1 MQSLE
6 TGPEIWRRASPSP
19 APRPVL
25 KKTQATILPAPRP
38 QRSKAAVLA
47 RCGPLLAAALV
58 IVATTAHLPSPSSPY
73 AAGIERLLE
82 RMGFGLRQASVTG
95 YRYTADSDVFDALQL
110 EHARTLLF
118 FDSRAAQRR
127 IEALPWVATASI
139 ARILPD
145 RIEVRITERT
155 PIAIWQRAQ
164 HSFLIDASGRVLSEV
179 AADSSAQLPR
189 VAGEGAA
196 AAASELLALLGA
208 YPSLEQQMA
217 VAERVGER
225 RWTLWL
231 SDGGGILLPA
241 EAAEEALARAV
252 AIASRLPG
260 RPLTIDVRTSRTLI
274 GVASRPL
281 VGGVS
286 SPGGAE
292 AAVRG
297 ATPRAGPSSAGVA
310 GGDT

>member
-1 MQSLE
+1 
-6 TGPEIWRRASPSP
+6 
-19 APRPVL
+19 
-25 KKTQATILPAPRP
+25 
-38 QRSKAAVLA
+38 LA
-47 RCGPLLAAALV
+47 RSSPLLAAVLL
-58 IVATTAHLPSPSSPY
+58 IIATAAHLQSPSASH

-95 YRYTADSDVFDALQL
+95 YRYTADSAVFDALQL

-127 IEALPWVATASI
+127 IEALPWVATATI

-145 RIEVRITERT
+145 RVEVRITERT
-155 PIAIWQRAQ
+155 PIAIWQRSE
-164 HSFLIDASGRVLSEV
+164 HSFLIDATGRVLSEV
-179 AADSSAQLPR
+179 AADTNAQLPR

-196 AAASELLALLGA
+196 AAAAELLALLRA

-241 EAAEEALARAV
+241 EAAGEALARAV

-260 RPLTIDVRTSRTLI
+260 RPITIDVRTSRTLI
-274 GVASRPL
+274 GVASRPQ
-281 VGGVS
+281 VGGVG

-292 AAVRG
+292 AAARG
-297 ATPRAGPSSAGVA
+297 ATRRAGQSAASIA

>member
-1 MQSLE
+1 LQSLE

-19 APRPVL
+19 TPRPVL
-25 KKTQATILPAPRP
+25 TKTQATILPSSRPR
-38 QRSKAAVLA
+38 RRAA
-47 RCGPLLAAALV
+47 LLTRPTLLIGAALV
-58 IVATTAHLPSPSSPY
+58 SFATSAHLHSATAAY

-82 RMGFGLRQASVTG
+82 HLGFGLRQASVTG
-95 YRYTADSDVFDALQL
+95 YRYTADSAVFDALRL

-155 PIAIWQRAQ
+155 PIAIWQRAEK
-164 HSFLIDASGRVLSEV
+164 SFLIDATGRVLSPV
-179 AADSSAQLPR
+179 AADTTAQLPR

-196 AAASELLALLGA
+196 VAAAELLTLLGA
-208 YPSLEQQMA
+208 YPSLAQQLA

-241 EAAEEALARAV
+241 EGAEDALARAV
-252 AIASRLPG
+252 AIANRLPG
-260 RPLTIDVRTSRTLI
+260 RPLGIDVRTSRTLI
-274 GVASRPL
+274 SVTPRPQ
-281 VGGVS
+281 VGNAN
-286 SPGGAE
+286 SP
-292 AAVRG
+292 AATEPGVRG
-297 ATPRAGPSSAGVA
+297 AAQRTA